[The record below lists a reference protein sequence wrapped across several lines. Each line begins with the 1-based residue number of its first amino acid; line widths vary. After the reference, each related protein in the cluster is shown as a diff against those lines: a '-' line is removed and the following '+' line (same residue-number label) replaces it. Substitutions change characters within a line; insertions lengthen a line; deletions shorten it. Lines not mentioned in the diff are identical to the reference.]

1 MLLIL
6 INFWTH
12 RLSRSVVKNNEARLI
27 RIKNWFI
34 LIVENQ
40 SMLMQGQGVLRKF
53 VKLDRVMLVANVVCL
68 GEKLAMYFVL
78 GQQSTV

>member
-68 GEKLAMYFVL
+68 GEKLAMYSVL